1 MTENRY
7 KKKIFKFREKSLQSS
22 IVNNLKSLTTREV
35 ARLCRVSDATVKR
48 WEDAGLIKSERTSGG
63 HRRFRAEE
71 IARFQREQGLGQK
84 QSLGGDSV
92 FSANNRHPETRL
104 QAEVSFI
111 DLILAGREEAA
122 AEFLIAEHLDGRH
135 LTEIF
140 DGLVCPPMRKI
151 GEMWFAGD
159 LGIAQEHL
167 ATRTVQNAIYKLRSR
182 LPVPE
187 PTGKLAV
194 CCALENE
201 QHELPTHLAQITIE
215 NEGWEVLNFG
225 ANTPLY
231 SLKEEVIKHIPDLIC
246 ISATMM
252 NDIERLS
259 RDYLDLREI
268 AAKNKTSIIVGG
280 RIFRDECVRKRF
292 PADFYADS
300 FADVAGF
307 ARNLA

>member
-1 MTENRY
+1 MFVSKT
-7 KKKIFKFREKSLQSS
+7 F
-22 IVNNLKSLTTREV
+22 TTSEV

-48 WEDAGLIKSERTSGG
+48 WEDAGLLRSERTNGG

-84 QSLGGDSV
+84 QTHGGDSV
-92 FSANNRHPETRL
+92 FALNNRHAENGH
-104 QAEVSFI
+104 QAEVSLF

-122 AEFLIAEHLDGRH
+122 AEFLITEYLNGSH

-140 DGLVCPPMRKI
+140 DALVCPPMRKI
-151 GEMWFAGD
+151 GEIWFAGD

-187 PTGKLAV
+187 PTGKLAI

-201 QHELPTHLAQITIE
+201 HHELPTHLAQITIE

-231 SLKEEVIKHIPDLIC
+231 SLKEEIVKHLPDLIC

-259 RDYLDLREI
+259 RDYLDLRET
-268 AAKNKTSIIVGG
+268 AAKNKISIIVGG
-280 RIFRDECVRKRF
+280 RIFRDECVQKRF
-292 PADFYADS
+292 PADIYAAN
-300 FADVAGF
+300 FTEVAEF
-307 ARNLA
+307 TRNAQQKSL

>member
-1 MTENRY
+1 MM
-7 KKKIFKFREKSLQSS
+7 S
-22 IVNNLKSLTTREV
+22 NLKSLTTREV

-48 WEDAGLIKSERTSGG
+48 WEDAGLLRSERTSGG

-71 IARFQREQGLGQK
+71 VARFQREQGLGQK
-84 QSLGGDSV
+84 RAHGGDSV
-92 FSANNRHPETRL
+92 FSAVNRHPETRL
-104 QAEVSFI
+104 PAESSLF
-111 DLILAGREEAA
+111 DLMLAGREEAA
-122 AEFLIAEHLDGRH
+122 AEFLIAEFLKGRR

-140 DGLVCPPMRKI
+140 DELVCPPLRKI

-159 LGIAQEHL
+159 LNVAQEHL
-167 ATRTVQNAIYKLRSR
+167 ATRTVQNAIFKLRSR

-187 PTGKLAV
+187 PTGRLAI
-194 CCALENE
+194 CSALENE
-201 QHELPTHLAQITIE
+201 LHELPTHLAQITIE

-225 ANTPLY
+225 GSTPIY
-231 SLKEEVIKHIPDLIC
+231 SLREETIKHLPDLIC

-268 AAKNKTSIIVGG
+268 AVKNKISIIAGG

-292 PADFYADS
+292 PADLYAEN
-300 FADVAGF
+300 FAEVAHF
-307 ARNLA
+307 ARNLIN

>member
-1 MTENRY
+1 M
-7 KKKIFKFREKSLQSS
+7 
-22 IVNNLKSLTTREV
+22 
-35 ARLCRVSDATVKR
+35 
-48 WEDAGLIKSERTSGG
+48 
-63 HRRFRAEE
+63 H
-71 IARFQREQGLGQK
+71 
-84 QSLGGDSV
+84 V
-92 FSANNRHPETRL
+92 FSASKVSDKNRRTAAIRFLRSNNRNAENGQHT
-104 QAEVSFI
+104 EVSLF

-122 AEFLIAEHLDGRH
+122 AEFLIAEYLNGRL

-140 DGLVCPPMRKI
+140 DDLICPPMRKI

-167 ATRTVQNAIYKLRSR
+167 ATRTVQNAVYKLRSR

-231 SLKEEVIKHIPDLIC
+231 CLREEIIKHLPDLIC

-259 RDYLDLREI
+259 RDYLDLRET
-268 AAKNKTSIIVGG
+268 AAKNKISIIVGG
-280 RIFRDECVRKRF
+280 RIFRDECVKKRF
-292 PADFYADS
+292 PADTYADN
-300 FADVAGF
+300 FADVAEF
-307 ARNLA
+307 TRNLVNS